1 MQRLVMSTVGHDAG
15 RAESMLK
22 EALDGMKPE
31 DIGKDSD
38 FDELFYGKVKNALK
52 SSKTPAKKR
61 KPTGSPED
69 DDETTITQEKKKTKT
84 VPFPVSDDN
93 LEPTQKAENKKT
105 LDHLIQ
111 AIPQTGDA
119 RKCFV
124 LQMTGF
130 LAILSALHTC
140 RDTVKTHLEQGG
152 LVEGTDYE
160 IDEDD
165 GSVQVFEEK
174 PSDEPA
180 KCEDMKLL
188 KLIVGAS
195 FDVSQL
201 ITFSTLVNRPEPN
214 SYNWNI
220 VGQMVLN
227 RNVTRAT
234 GQNAYS
240 QALEK
245 ELKQAA
251 KAFPK
256 QTKRFRS
263 QNYNQRPWP
272 RWQPSRSSNGY
283 NRRGGNR
290 GQGRGGGY
298 GQGRG
303 RGQGGARGGG
313 PGRDQ
318 TGGSSGQ

>member
-1 MQRLVMSTVGHDAG
+1 
-15 RAESMLK
+15 
-22 EALDGMKPE
+22 
-31 DIGKDSD
+31 
-38 FDELFYGKVKNALK
+38 
-52 SSKTPAKKR
+52 
-61 KPTGSPED
+61 
-69 DDETTITQEKKKTKT
+69 
-84 VPFPVSDDN
+84 
-93 LEPTQKAENKKT
+93 
-105 LDHLIQ
+105 
-111 AIPQTGDA
+111 
-119 RKCFV
+119 
-124 LQMTGF
+124 MTSF
-130 LAILSALHTC
+130 QAILSALHTC
-140 RDTVKTHLEQGG
+140 RDTIKIHLEQGG
-152 LVEGTDYE
+152 LEKGTNYK
-160 IDEDD
+160 INEDD
-165 GSVQVFEEK
+165 GSVEVFEEK
-174 PSDEPA
+174 PSDEQA
-180 KCEDMKLL
+180 TCEDMKLL

-256 QTKRFRS
+256 QTKRFRN